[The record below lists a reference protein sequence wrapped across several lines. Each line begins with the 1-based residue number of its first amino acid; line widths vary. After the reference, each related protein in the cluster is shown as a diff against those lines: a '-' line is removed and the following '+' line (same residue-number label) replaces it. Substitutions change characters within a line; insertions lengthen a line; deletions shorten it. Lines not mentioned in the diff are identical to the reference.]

1 MNKNELTFEKDGYEY
16 IIKEKTAQHS
26 AMYRVL
32 ANTEEEARKLF
43 RKWDNVKH
51 IGEVIRPKARAKK
64 VYENKLWGMSI
75 KTKERLQPRDG
86 EGIRF
91 GVVVTLREMNG
102 VNRIEDFIQ
111 QCSLRGWLVN
121 RLNVEQRIDVYHTAE
136 ETVEFE

>member
-1 MNKNELTFEKDGYEY
+1 M
-16 IIKEKTAQHS
+16 
-26 AMYRVL
+26 
-32 ANTEEEARKLF
+32 
-43 RKWDNVKH
+43 
-51 IGEVIRPKARAKK
+51 
-64 VYENKLWGMSI
+64 YENKLWGMSI

-121 RLNVEQRIDVYHTAE
+121 RLNVEQRIDVYQTAE